1 MGFENSK
8 KENVDP
14 EVVYLAEN
22 LLQLHHA
29 KILTKNSEH
38 LSPTQANSDASRDV
52 LAQGSLASRD
62 DFRAWFN
69 SPEGKTIMQDYVSEH
84 TINQI
89 GEFVDMEKLE
99 ELYLQFRNRTLH

>member
-1 MGFENSK
+1 MGFEDSK
-8 KENVDP
+8 KEKVDP

-29 KILTKNSEH
+29 KTLTENSEPMTPTDEGSEESRKILTHKNIESG
-38 LSPTQANSDASRDV
+38 D
-52 LAQGSLASRD
+52 G
-62 DFRAWFN
+62 FRYWFN
-69 SPEGKTIMQDYVSEH
+69 SPEGKAIMQDYVSKH

-89 GEFVDMEKLE
+89 GEFADMEELE